1 MPDIR
6 ILNNNESFKEMKR
19 TIRHTYDNE
28 IDAAYI
34 NLTEA
39 KKGAAA
45 DTYICEN
52 LPEQVK
58 GEVFLDFDKD
68 GRLLGIEIQGAD
80 KTLPEGFNT

>member
-1 MPDIR
+1 MPEINAQ
-6 ILNNNESFKEMKR
+6 NNDGAYKETKK
-19 TIRHTYDNE
+19 TIRHTHDRE

-34 NLTEA
+34 NLIDIPD
-39 KKGAAA
+39 GAAT

-58 GEVFLDFDKD
+58 GEIYLDFDKD

-80 KTLPEGFNT
+80 KTLPEGFNA